1 MKSESNTPSTAIE
14 LAEVLNLK
22 AAAPLA
28 ASFLAHRGKRS
39 HRRCVTRSTLGGGQC
54 LQVLLSAKYT
64 WNADEAGF
72 EFVNPSSEFIEA
84 LEGLGF
90 SMEKFMDQDLPR

>member
-1 MKSESNTPSTAIE
+1 MKSESKTPATAIE

-28 ASFLAHRGKRS
+28 ATFLAHRGCDVTIDAS
-39 HRRCVTRSTLGGGQC
+39 HVRRLGGQC

-64 WNADEAGF
+64 WNTDEAGL